1 MNKNVKKFHSTY
13 DPHEEPTAPK
23 FPAVPD
29 YTTQG
34 RPSYA
39 VDYPESNEQTAIVK
53 KQEVIVE
60 KRETKTNVLSNR
72 STVQNSIDEIV
83 INKALTKSSVED
95 VKSEELQSRDGQVA
109 PNITEQVKA
118 NKIEFE
124 DQTASNNKAGDLESI

>member
-1 MNKNVKKFHSTY
+1 M
-13 DPHEEPTAPK
+13 
-23 FPAVPD
+23 
-29 YTTQG
+29 
-34 RPSYA
+34 
-39 VDYPESNEQTAIVK
+39 
-53 KQEVIVE
+53 IVE